1 MHGSI
6 LSKKDFSM
14 DKTRSQEVKTFHDL
28 INEVQ
33 KPGFC
38 GKCGGCVCFCS
49 ADNLGALKTDRNGMP
64 VFADED
70 KCLAC
75 GICYMICPNTYDL
88 DSDLE
93 DRFGWK
99 PPIGPVLGLKSA
111 RTTDA
116 VVRQNCTDG
125 GVVTSLLLYL
135 LDKGMIEAAL
145 VSKSRGPFQRGPLLA
160 TTREE
165 IISAAGSHFDE
176 SFSVVE
182 LGSRYS
188 TYSPAMYAL
197 KRLRGTATD
206 RIAMVGTPCQIRT
219 VRKMQVLG
227 IIPADIIK
235 YCFGL
240 FCWENFS
247 FNDLE
252 KDQLGKQYDFDTDRV
267 VKVNVK
273 EDFSASLKD
282 GRVVHIPFEVIDAL
296 ARPACLVCPD
306 FSAEYSDFSFGG
318 LGSSDGYTTVLI
330 RSETGR
336 DVYSKAVADRY
347 IEEKQYPSTQKA
359 RSDRT
364 KLKAMVVGFSQKKRA
379 RAFRNFRKAK
389 SAGL

>member
-1 MHGSI
+1 MEESRP
-6 LSKKDFSM
+6 D
-14 DKTRSQEVKTFHDL
+14 DVKTFRDL
-28 INEVQ
+28 IEEVQ

-38 GKCGGCVCFCS
+38 GKCGGCVSFCS
-49 ADNLGALKTDRNGMP
+49 ADDLGALAVDKSGMP
-64 VFADED
+64 VFADEE
-70 KCLAC
+70 KCLRC

-93 DRFGWK
+93 QKFGWE
-99 PPIGPVLGLKSA
+99 PPIGPMIGCKSA
-111 RTTDA
+111 RTTDPMVA
-116 VVRQNCTDG
+116 QNCTDG
-125 GVVTSLLLYL
+125 GVITSLLLYL
-135 LDKGMIEAAL
+135 LDKRMIEAAL
-145 VSKSRGPFQRGPLLA
+145 VSKSKGPFQKGPLLA

-165 IISAAGSHFDE
+165 IVSAAGSHFDE

-188 TYSPAMYAL
+188 TYSAAMYEL
-197 KRLRGTATD
+197 RRLRGTSMD

-247 FNDLE
+247 FDDLE
-252 KDQLGKQYDFDTDRV
+252 KDQLAKRYDFDMDQV

-273 EDFSASLKD
+273 EDFSTYLRD
-282 GRVVHIPFEVIDAL
+282 GRAVHIPFEVIDSL

-306 FSAEYSDFSFGG
+306 FSAEYSDLSFGG

-330 RSETGR
+330 RSKKGR
-336 DVYSKAVADRY
+336 DVYTRAVAEGY
-347 IEEKQYPSTQKA
+347 IEEKEYPSVQKA

-364 KLKAMVVGFSQKKRA
+364 KIKAMVVGFTQKKRA
-379 RAFRNFRKAK
+379 RAFKNLRKARSRATNSTLK
-389 SAGL
+389 DSK